1 MGGGSRDLPIQA
13 EGKKQSKTCLL
24 LCSVLNKKTSFLTSH
39 YQTPFT
45 WFPWQHLYP
54 LVPTVSLMP
63 PTSWIHW
70 HLLPLPA
77 LVKTY
82 YNENLCN
89 NTSGRRKQTYLVHWR
104 SLSTPSQAS
113 IFLLAQREPACTCQ
127 GSLCPATEK
136 LLPACKAKQ

>member
-1 MGGGSRDLPIQA
+1 MGGGKGEKGDLPTDAKVENREHDLQLF
-13 EGKKQSKTCLL
+13 S
-24 LCSVLNKKTSFLTSH
+24 SVLNKKTNLLTSH

-54 LVPTVSLMP
+54 LVPTKSLMP

-82 YNENLCN
+82 
-89 NTSGRRKQTYLVHWR
+89 
-104 SLSTPSQAS
+104 
-113 IFLLAQREPACTCQ
+113 
-127 GSLCPATEK
+127 
-136 LLPACKAKQ
+136 